1 MEDVRVSGRGKL
13 GEVFGSL
20 VSQGNFYPSDEWLD
34 VVVHI
39 CSVGTKIINFV
50 EKEEEKLS
58 GWDTM
63 VSLFN
68 FSFLK
73 QIDIGMQR
81 ICLISWTGNLIDLK
95 DLSF

>member
-1 MEDVRVSGRGKL
+1 MVGCGCPHR
-13 GEVFGSL
+13 
-20 VSQGNFYPSDEWLD
+20 
-34 VVVHI
+34 
-39 CSVGTKIINFV
+39 SVGTKIINFV

-73 QIDIGMQR
+73 
-81 ICLISWTGNLIDLK
+81 
-95 DLSF
+95 